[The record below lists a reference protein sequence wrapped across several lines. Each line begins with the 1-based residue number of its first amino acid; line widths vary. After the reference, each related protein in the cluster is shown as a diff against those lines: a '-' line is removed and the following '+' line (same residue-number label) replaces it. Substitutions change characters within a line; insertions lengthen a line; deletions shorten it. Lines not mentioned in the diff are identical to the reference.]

1 MPAVVTLDPLG
12 VHCIFSDGSEY
23 LRPLRVRRAVEV
35 PGLARTLLEGVTDLV
50 HPHGQVD
57 SPGGIDLYLTAVRA
71 FTDWLV
77 EFGFTGEASDLTRAL
92 LARYWRQGVRS
103 SQESALRAM
112 LRCADD
118 QDQILAPD
126 VRAFVDGRL
135 FNTGERYGSHQP
147 YSEAEWA
154 RLIRTCRDEVDAA
167 FRTFCAARDQASAG
181 DGPGPSLRERT
192 AHHWLVLHNGPD
204 PLVNEMAEHG
214 SFPFRQRYGV
224 GLRAVLDPLI
234 PTLDVMIAYQLLFGA
249 YTGVVPDGIADLGL
263 DDIEWAGDEKILL
276 SYVKGRT
283 AAESL
288 ALSRQATRLLEQRLD
303 HSAVARRFAL
313 EELRRELWVRFAPG
327 GTRAGERWLA
337 KPATRA
343 SVRAWVERRQAVD
356 KDGRPVQMTG
366 DDGLPLALHLHRIRT
381 THDALQD
388 RSHWR
393 GSRRA
398 TLDPN
403 RSPGVEG
410 DHYLTNTT
418 PAQREAVEDIMAEAQ
433 EDLVRRALP
442 PLVLAGAEMADLVEN
457 YPEHM
462 KRLGLDDDALA
473 QLLSGERDVFTA
485 ACGDQLSGLHG
496 PKGKPCPARPWVCL
510 LCPLAL
516 FAPRHLPNLLR
527 LRAFFSRQWQQMTTA
542 EFIPVFGPYAH
553 RLDEILTP
561 DRHFSEDAL
570 RTAAAEVTD
579 SDVELPLRPEEHTV

>member
-1 MPAVVTLDPLG
+1 MPATVTPDPLG

-23 LRPLRVRRAVEV
+23 RRRLRVRRPVEL
-35 PGLARTLLEGVTDLV
+35 PGLARTLLEGLTDLV

-57 SPGGIDLYLTAVRA
+57 SAGAIDLYLTTIRG

-77 EFGFTGEASDLTRAL
+77 EFGFTGEGSDLTRSL

-103 SQESALRAM
+103 AHESALRSM

-118 QDQILAPD
+118 QEQILAPD

-135 FNTGERYGSHQP
+135 FNTGQKYNSHQP

-167 FRTFCAARDQASAG
+167 FRAFCAARDRASAG

-192 AHHWLVLHNGPD
+192 AQHWLVLRNGPD
-204 PLVNEMAEHG
+204 PFVNEMAEHG
-214 SFPFRQRYGV
+214 SFPFRRKYGV
-224 GLRAVLDPLI
+224 GLRTALNPLI
-234 PTLDVMIAYQLLFGA
+234 PDLDVIIAYQLLFGA
-249 YTGVVPDGIADLGL
+249 YTGVVPDGIADLGV

-288 ALSRQATRLLEQRLD
+288 ALSRQATRLLEQWLD
-303 HSAVARRFAL
+303 HSVVARRFAP
-313 EELRRELWVRFAPG
+313 EALRHELWVRFTPS
-327 GTRAGERWLA
+327 GTHAGERWLA
-337 KPATRA
+337 KPPTHP

-356 KDGRPVQMTG
+356 KDGQPLQMTG
-366 DDGLPLALHLHRIRT
+366 DDGRPLALHLHRIRT

-403 RSPGVEG
+403 RSPGIEG

-418 PAQREAVEDIMAEAQ
+418 PAQRTAVEDIIAQ
-433 EDLVRRALP
+433 AQDDLVRRALP
-442 PLVLAGAEMADLVEN
+442 PLVLANAEMAELVKD

-462 KRLGLDDDALA
+462 QRLGLDNAALA

-485 ACGDQLSGLHG
+485 ACGDQFSGLHG

-527 LRAFFSRQWQQMTTA
+527 LRAFFSRQWQQMTTT
-542 EFIPVFGPYAH
+542 EFMPVFGPYAH
-553 RLDEILTP
+553 RLDELLTP
-561 DRHFSEDAL
+561 ERYFPELAL
-570 RTAAAEVTD
+570 RTASAQVAD

>member
-1 MPAVVTLDPLG
+1 
-12 VHCIFSDGSEY
+12 
-23 LRPLRVRRAVEV
+23 
-35 PGLARTLLEGVTDLV
+35 
-50 HPHGQVD
+50 
-57 SPGGIDLYLTAVRA
+57 
-71 FTDWLV
+71 
-77 EFGFTGEASDLTRAL
+77 
-92 LARYWRQGVRS
+92 
-103 SQESALRAM
+103 
-112 LRCADD
+112 
-118 QDQILAPD
+118 
-126 VRAFVDGRL
+126 
-135 FNTGERYGSHQP
+135 
-147 YSEAEWA
+147 
-154 RLIRTCRDEVDAA
+154 
-167 FRTFCAARDQASAG
+167 
-181 DGPGPSLRERT
+181 
-192 AHHWLVLHNGPD
+192 
-204 PLVNEMAEHG
+204 
-214 SFPFRQRYGV
+214 
-224 GLRAVLDPLI
+224 VLDPLI
-234 PTLDVMIAYQLLFGA
+234 PTLDVIIAYQLLFGA

-288 ALSRQATRLLEQRLD
+288 ALSRQATRLLEQWLD
-303 HSAVARRFAL
+303 RSAVARRFAP
-313 EELRRELWVRFAPG
+313 EELRPELWVRFTPS
-327 GTRAGERWLA
+327 GTWAGERWLA
-337 KPATRA
+337 KPATRL
-343 SVRAWVERRQAVD
+343 SICAWVERRQAVD
-356 KDGRPVQMTG
+356 EDGRPTQMTG

-393 GSRRA
+393 GSRRS

-403 RSPGVEG
+403 RSPGIEG

-418 PAQREAVEDIMAEAQ
+418 PAQREAVEDIIAQAQ

-442 PLVLAGAEMADLVEN
+442 PLVLATAEMADLVEN

-462 KRLGLDDDALA
+462 KRLGLDDNALA

-561 DRHFSEDAL
+561 DRYFSEHAL
-570 RTAAAEVTD
+570 RAAAAEVTD

>member
-1 MPAVVTLDPLG
+1 MPATVTLDPLG

-23 LRPLRVRRAVEV
+23 RRRLRVRRPVEL
-35 PGLARTLLEGVTDLV
+35 PELARTLLDGVTDLV

-57 SPGGIDLYLTAVRA
+57 SPGALELYLTAIRG

-77 EFGFTGEASDLTRAL
+77 EFGFSGGASDLTRAL

-103 SQESALRAM
+103 AQESALRAM
-112 LRCADD
+112 LRCADS

-126 VRAFVDGRL
+126 VRAFIDGRL

-147 YSEAEWA
+147 YSETEWA
-154 RLIRTCRDEVDAA
+154 RLIRTCRDEVDGA
-167 FRTFCAARDQASAG
+167 FRAFRAARKEASSA
-181 DGPGPSLRERT
+181 DGPGVSLRERP
-192 AHHWLVLHNGPD
+192 AHHWLVLRNGPD
-204 PLVNEMAEHG
+204 LFVNEMSDGG
-214 SFPFRQRYGV
+214 SLPLLRRYGV

-234 PTLDVMIAYQLLFGA
+234 PTLDVVIAYQLLFGA

-263 DDIEWAGDEKILL
+263 DDIEWAGDQKILL

-288 ALSRQATRLLEQRLD
+288 ALSRQATRLLEQWLD
-303 HSAVARRFAL
+303 HSAVARRFAP
-313 EELRRELWVRFAPG
+313 EELRSELWVRFTPG

-337 KPATRA
+337 KPATRM
-343 SVRAWVERRQAVD
+343 SIRAWAERRQAVD
-356 KDGRPVQMTG
+356 ADGRPAQMTG
-366 DDGLPLALHLHRIRT
+366 DDGLPLAPHRHRIRT
-381 THDALQD
+381 THDALKD

-393 GSRRA
+393 GSRRS

-403 RSPGVEG
+403 RSPSVEG

-418 PAQREAVEDIMAEAQ
+418 PTQREAAEDIIAEAQ
-433 EDLVRRALP
+433 EDLVRRAMP
-442 PLVLAGAEMADLVEN
+442 PLVLATSEMADLMEN

-462 KRLGLDDDALA
+462 QRLGLDDGALA
-473 QLLSGERDVFTA
+473 QLLTGERDVFTA

-496 PKGKPCPARPWVCL
+496 PKDKPCPARPWVCL

-561 DRHFSEDAL
+561 DRYFSEHAL
-570 RTAAAEVTD
+570 RAAVAEVTD
-579 SDVELPLRPEEHTV
+579 CDAELPLRPEEHTL

>member
-1 MPAVVTLDPLG
+1 MPATVTLDPLG

-23 LRPLRVRRAVEV
+23 RRRLRVLRPVEL
-35 PGLARTLLEGVTDLV
+35 PELARTLLEGATDLV

-57 SPGGIDLYLTAVRA
+57 SAGGFDLYLTAVRG

-77 EFGFTGEASDLTRAL
+77 EFGFSGGACDLTRAL

-154 RLIRTCRDEVDAA
+154 RLIRTCRAEVDGAYRA
-167 FRTFCAARDQASAG
+167 FCAAREQALSA
-181 DGPGPSLRERT
+181 DGPRASLRERI
-192 AHHWLVLHNGPD
+192 AHHWLVLRNGPD
-204 PLVNEMAEHG
+204 PLVKEMEDRG
-214 SFPFRQRYGV
+214 SFPFRQRYGA

-234 PTLDVMIAYQLLFGA
+234 PPLDVVIAYQLLFGA
-249 YTGVVPDGIADLGL
+249 YTGIVPDGIADLGL

-288 ALSRQATRLLEQRLD
+288 ALSRQATRLLEQWLD
-303 HSAVARRFAL
+303 HSAVARRFAP
-313 EELRRELWVRFAPG
+313 EGLRPELWVRFTPS
-327 GTRAGERWLA
+327 GTWAGERWLA
-337 KPATRA
+337 KPATRL
-343 SVRAWVERRQAVD
+343 SVVRWVERRQAVD
-356 KDGRPVQMTG
+356 EDGQPTQMTG
-366 DDGLPLALHLHRIRT
+366 DDGLPLALHRHRIRT
-381 THDALQD
+381 THDALKD

-393 GSRRA
+393 GSRRT

-403 RSPGVEG
+403 RSPGIEG
-410 DHYLTNTT
+410 DRYLTNTT
-418 PAQREAVEDIMAEAQ
+418 PAQREAAEDIIAQAQ

-442 PLVLAGAEMADLVEN
+442 PLVLATADMADLVEN

-462 KRLGLDDDALA
+462 KRLGLDDNALA

-561 DRHFSEDAL
+561 GRYFSEHAL
-570 RTAAAEVTD
+570 RAAAVEVTD
-579 SDVELPLRPEEHTV
+579 SDAELPLRPEEHTV